1 MPFHYRGPS
10 LAGTDLAAGAC
21 YTQCVTR
28 TPAQLMGCQKVDG
41 MTFTTASCLDPAR
54 ALVDRFLASAVRR
67 GELQPQLLG
76 VQNATAVPLPVS
88 IELTI
93 TTPHQHQVVLISLP
107 HTTRGTCRVGS
118 DVLYGSRRFVLIET
132 CWYYTGGERI
142 TIDTPGWHRIR
153 K

>member
-28 TPAQLMGCQKVDG
+28 TRAQLMGCQQVDG

-67 GELQPQLLG
+67 GELRATTAAALG
-76 VQNATAVPLPVS
+76 RPECHRSAAACVHRADDNNATPASSGFNFVATHNARNLP
-88 IELTI
+88 
-93 TTPHQHQVVLISLP
+93 
-107 HTTRGTCRVGS
+107 CR
-118 DVLYGSRRFVLIET
+118 
-132 CWYYTGGERI
+132 
-142 TIDTPGWHRIR
+142 
-153 K
+153 